1 MRNRILV
8 ALAAIALAN
17 VVTPSTTATKRP
29 GGGAELKRFG
39 SFRVICA
46 WRLCPFAIVS
56 LENEPRLRS
65 HAMAALQ

>member
-1 MRNRILV
+1 MTHQKKERLMRNRILV

-39 SFRVICA
+39 SLSRHLRVAPMSIRDC
-46 WRLCPFAIVS
+46 
-56 LENEPRLRS
+56 EP
-65 HAMAALQ
+65 

>member
-39 SFRVICA
+39 SLSRHLRVAPMSIRDC
-46 WRLCPFAIVS
+46 
-56 LENEPRLRS
+56 EP
-65 HAMAALQ
+65 